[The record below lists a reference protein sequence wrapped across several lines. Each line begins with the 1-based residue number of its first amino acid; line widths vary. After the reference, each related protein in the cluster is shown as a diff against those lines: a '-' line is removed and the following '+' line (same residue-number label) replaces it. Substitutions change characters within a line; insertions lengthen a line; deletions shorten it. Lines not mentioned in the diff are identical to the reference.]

1 MFFEFWF
8 SWLRGYGE
16 AMIGFRKHKI
26 WYFAL
31 TRVFRNTENTQ
42 IHKIPDRLPLGRR
55 FEVKFFEG
63 QIWKFSF
70 FIIERISKSQ
80 GSPCGSFSK
89 STKIRWFWNKLA
101 RRARWIFDV
110 GGVINF
116 TKFWKMIRFPL
127 LGHRNSLQQWIHN
140 KKDLMNV
147 ISIESRDS
155 WFLWR
160 EICRMDRQERYTSPE
175 ASARALGS
183 NSVVWKTLMGV
194 ILNMNRPG
202 LIPTILGSRISGP
215 HAVNKF
221 RNFETQIVFKRAS
234 GRRNNR
240 LDLKEHNFLYRLM
253 FPPLRLDKIG
263 RTCVS
268 T

>member
-1 MFFEFWF
+1 MKHHRVSTKTCFFMFFEFWF

-63 QIWKFSF
+63 QIWNFSF
-70 FIIERISKSQ
+70 FIIERISKSRC
-80 GSPCGSFSK
+80 SRSGSFSK

-116 TKFWKMIRFPL
+116 TKLLFYQKLRRTFPFV
-127 LGHRNSLQQWIHN
+127 GEE
-140 KKDLMNV
+140 KAFDP
-147 ISIESRDS
+147 
-155 WFLWR
+155 R
-160 EICRMDRQERYTSPE
+160 E
-175 ASARALGS
+175 
-183 NSVVWKTLMGV
+183 
-194 ILNMNRPG
+194 
-202 LIPTILGSRISGP
+202 
-215 HAVNKF
+215 
-221 RNFETQIVFKRAS
+221 
-234 GRRNNR
+234 
-240 LDLKEHNFLYRLM
+240 
-253 FPPLRLDKIG
+253 
-263 RTCVS
+263 
-268 T
+268 